1 MKNESKWIR
10 YGILSG
16 EVIKEPT
23 WSACVQD
30 VMQRA
35 GQQEATDEE
44 ILDWIEEAKHHYAPL
59 DDHGMEA
66 LFDPRRQ
73 ALPYHLF
80 DGHVRGV
87 VRMMNELGILIS
99 SCCDGHGKRA
109 ARVYTQDLLTNQ
121 QRYLLRLAADAVPGL
136 TVSLQSRWIQLEV
149 KDQRS
154 LLLDLAEVLYRIKQD
169 ASTIQGLEVQRF
181 RNRLLRWLAIP
192 GQSRREQ
199 TVRSRV
205 HQAVRRFADDSFI
218 DDKGNLLVTY
228 HQGEGPVILLSAH
241 LDTVERID
249 LYRTLF
255 QEGTVLTS
263 SNGILGADDRA
274 GIAAILE
281 LMERIPATDFRGTI
295 KLAFSVEEE
304 IGCRGAE
311 AMDASFLEDVDAAI
325 VFDRRGTRDIVT
337 GCHGEFD
344 FCETTFGACFEQAG
358 LLSDM
363 PDWRTTRYGGSSDA
377 KLFALRAIPAVNLSV
392 GYLHEHTD
400 FEQVDFAATLETV
413 RLVETLLHHR
423 LLERYFAERTEN
435 PTLGGYTE

>member
-1 MKNESKWIR
+1 MRNESKWIR

-16 EVIKEPT
+16 EVIEEPT

-35 GQQEATDEE
+35 GQQEVTDEE
-44 ILDWIEEAKHHYAPL
+44 ILDWIEEAKQRYAPL

-73 ALPYHLF
+73 VLPYHLF
-80 DGHVRGV
+80 DGYVRGI
-87 VRMMNELGILIS
+87 VRMMNELGILTS
-99 SCCDGHGKRA
+99 YCCDGHGKRA

-149 KDQRS
+149 REQRS

-169 ASTIQGLEVQRF
+169 ASTIQELELQRF
-181 RNRLLRWLAIP
+181 RKRLLRWLAIP

-199 TVRSRV
+199 MVRSRV
-205 HQAVRRFADDSFI
+205 QQAVRRFADDSFI
-218 DDKGNLLVTY
+218 DEKGNLLVTY
-228 HQGEGPVILLSAH
+228 HQGKGPVILLSAH

-249 LYRTLF
+249 SYRTLF
-255 QEGTVLTS
+255 QEGTILTS

-311 AMDASFLEDVDAAI
+311 AMDASFLEDVDATI

-344 FCETTFGACFEQAG
+344 FCETAFGACFEQAG
-358 LLSDM
+358 LLSGM

>member
-1 MKNESKWIR
+1 MRNDNKWIR

-23 WSACVQD
+23 WSVCVQD

-35 GQQEATDEE
+35 DLQEATDEE
-44 ILDWIEEAKHHYAPL
+44 ILDWIEEAKHRYAPL
-59 DDHGMEA
+59 DDYGMEA

-80 DGHVRGV
+80 DGYVRGV
-87 VRMMNELGILIS
+87 VRMLNELGILTS
-99 SCCDGHGKRA
+99 SCCDGHGRRA
-109 ARVYTQDLLTNQ
+109 AIVSTQNLLTNQ
-121 QRYLLRLAADAVPGL
+121 QRYLLRLAVDAVPGL
-136 TVSLQSRWIQLEV
+136 AVSLQRRRIQLEV
-149 KDQRS
+149 RGQRS

-169 ASTIQGLEVQRF
+169 ASTIQELELQRF
-181 RNRLLRWLAIP
+181 RHRLLRWLSIP

-199 TVRSRV
+199 IVRSRV
-205 HQAVRRFADDSFI
+205 QQAVRRFADDSYV
-218 DDKGNLLVTY
+218 DEKGNLLVTY
-228 HQGEGPVILLSAH
+228 HQGEGPVILFSAH

-249 LYRTLF
+249 PYRTLF

-263 SNGILGADDRA
+263 SSGILGADDRA

-281 LMERIPATDFRGTI
+281 LMERLPATDFRGTI
-295 KLAFSVEEE
+295 KIAFSVEEE

-325 VFDRRGTRDIVT
+325 VFDRRGIRDIVT
-337 GCHGEFD
+337 GCYGEFD
-344 FCETTFGACFEQAG
+344 FCETAFGACFEQAG
-358 LLSDM
+358 ILSGM
-363 PDWRTTRYGGSSDA
+363 PDWQMTRYGGSSDA
-377 KLFALRAIPAVNLSV
+377 KLFALRAIPSVNLSV

-413 RLVETLLHHR
+413 RLVETALHHR
-423 LLERYFAERTEN
+423 LLERYFAKRTEN
-435 PTLGGYTE
+435 PPRVGYTD

>member
-1 MKNESKWIR
+1 MRNESKWIR

-16 EVIKEPT
+16 EVIEEPT

-35 GQQEATDEE
+35 GQQEVTDEE
-44 ILDWIEEAKHHYAPL
+44 ILDWIEEAKQRYAPL

-80 DGHVRGV
+80 DGYVRGI
-87 VRMMNELGILIS
+87 VRMMNELGILTS
-99 SCCDGHGKRA
+99 YCCDGHGKRA

-149 KDQRS
+149 REQRS

-169 ASTIQGLEVQRF
+169 ASTIQELELQRF
-181 RNRLLRWLAIP
+181 RKRLLRWLAIP

-199 TVRSRV
+199 MVRSRV
-205 HQAVRRFADDSFI
+205 QQAVRRFADDSFI
-218 DDKGNLLVTY
+218 DEKGNLLVTY
-228 HQGEGPVILLSAH
+228 HQGKGPVILLSAH

-249 LYRTLF
+249 SYRTLF
-255 QEGTVLTS
+255 QEGTILTS

-311 AMDASFLEDVDAAI
+311 AMDASFLEDVDATI

-344 FCETTFGACFEQAG
+344 FCETAFGACFEQAG
-358 LLSDM
+358 LLSGM

>member
-1 MKNESKWIR
+1 MRNESKWIR

-16 EVIKEPT
+16 EVIEEPT

-30 VMQRA
+30 VVQRA

-44 ILDWIEEAKHHYAPL
+44 ILDWIEQAKQRHAPL

-66 LFDPRRQ
+66 LFDSRRQ

-80 DGHVRGV
+80 DGYVRGI
-87 VRMMNELGILIS
+87 VRMMNELGILTS

-149 KDQRS
+149 REQRS

-169 ASTIQGLEVQRF
+169 ASAIQELELQRF
-181 RNRLLRWLAIP
+181 RKCLLRWLAIP

-199 TVRSRV
+199 MVRSRV
-205 HQAVRRFADDSFI
+205 QQAVRRFADDSFV
-218 DDKGNLLVTY
+218 DEKGNLLVTY
-228 HQGEGPVILLSAH
+228 HQGKGPVILLSAH

-249 LYRTLF
+249 SYRTLF
-255 QEGTVLTS
+255 QEGTILTS

-325 VFDRRGTRDIVT
+325 VFDRCGTRDIVT

-344 FCETTFGACFEQAG
+344 FCETAFGACFEQAG